1 MRYGASEAFLA
12 LALRLQGSAMGLT
25 FDEISE
31 FLKDMGRPHGRRTVE
46 RMRDVMERLCP
57 DFECVNP
64 TERPLRFRIAGRAAN
79 FSSLMPVEAKDIAAL
94 RTAARTLE
102 RENQIEH
109 ARTLER
115 ISLLLMS
122 QLDNAKKRKLE
133 PDIELL
139 AQAEGIALRPGPR
152 VVVPP
157 ERLATIREAI
167 LANRRLRIRYK
178 ARGTGLT
185 STQRL
190 DPYALVYGHRPY
202 LLAWNPELR
211 KYSYWALT
219 GIHSIEM
226 MNESFRRRKF
236 SLQKYLERSFGVFQE
251 RPVSVVWRFDKE
263 VADEANQFVFHP
275 TQKKK
280 RLRDGRLEVT
290 FRAGGR
296 REMEWHLMTWGNNVE
311 DVTPNDTP
319 EHRR

>member
-1 MRYGASEAFLA
+1 MRYGASEALLA

-25 FDEISE
+25 FDEIAE

-46 RMRDVMERLCP
+46 RMRDAMERLCP

-64 TERPLRFRIAGRAAN
+64 TERPLRFRIAGRTAN
-79 FSSLMPVEAKDIAAL
+79 FSTLIPVEAKDIAAL
-94 RTAARTLE
+94 KTAARTLD

-109 ARTLER
+109 ARTIER

-122 QLDNAKKRKLE
+122 QLDNARKRKLE

-152 VVVPP
+152 VVIPP

-167 LANRRLRIRYK
+167 LSNRRLRILYK

-185 STQRL
+185 SKQRL

-202 LLAWNPELR
+202 LLAWNQELQ

-219 GIHSIEM
+219 SIQSIEA
-226 MNESFRRRKF
+226 MNETFRRRKF
-236 SLQKYLERSFGVFQE
+236 VLREYLERSFGVFQE
-251 RPVSVVWRFDKE
+251 KPFSVVWRFDKE
-263 VADEANQFVFHP
+263 VADEADQFIFHP
-275 TQKKK
+275 SQKKK
-280 RLRDGRLEVT
+280 YLKDGRLEVR

-296 REMEWHLMTWGNNVE
+296 REMEWHLTTWGGTVQA
-311 DVTPNDTP
+311 TSGPS
-319 EHRR
+319 RRKK